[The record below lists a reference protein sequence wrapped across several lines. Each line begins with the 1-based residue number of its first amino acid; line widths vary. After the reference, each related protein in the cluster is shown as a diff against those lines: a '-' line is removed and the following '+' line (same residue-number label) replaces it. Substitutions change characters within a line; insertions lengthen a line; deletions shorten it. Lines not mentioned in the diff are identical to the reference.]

1 MIDKDAYKTFK
12 NGSRT
17 YFYSSLFFPES
28 VKSDVFTLYRF
39 VREADN
45 LVDTIPQKKVEF
57 LNFKRETESALNNKN
72 ANNPTISNFIQL
84 SKKYEFNDEW
94 IKSFLFSMESDLH
107 SIPCITLQDSEKYM
121 YGSAEVIG
129 LFMAKILSLS
139 TESYTYA
146 QLLGRSMQYANFI
159 RDIAEDIQLGRQYLP
174 IEEMKNIGIK
184 DLSEGSAR
192 ENENLFKKFIA
203 LQIDHYW
210 SWQDEAEKGF
220 KYIPV
225 RYRIPIQTASDMYK
239 WTIEKISKNP
249 LLVYKKSLKPSRRKI
264 LSQIVFNTLTGN
276 RHEI

>member
-17 YFYSSLFFPES
+17 YFYSSLFFPEP
-28 VKSDVFTLYRF
+28 VKSDVFTLYRY

-57 LNFKRETESALNNKN
+57 LNFKQETENALSNKYT
-72 ANNPTISNFIQL
+72 NNPTISNFFQL
-84 SKKYEFNDEW
+84 SKKYGFNDEW
-94 IKSFLFSMESDLH
+94 VRSFLYSMESDLQA
-107 SIPCITLQDSEKYM
+107 IPCMTLQDSEKYM

-139 TESYTYA
+139 PESYRYA
-146 QLLGRSMQYANFI
+146 QLLGKSMQYANFI

-174 IEEMKNIGIK
+174 VEEMKNIGLK
-184 DLSEGSAR
+184 ELSEQTAR
-192 ENENLFKKFIA
+192 DNENLFKKFMA

-210 SWQDEAEKGF
+210 CWQNEAEKGF

-225 RYRIPIQTASDMYK
+225 RYSIPIQTASDMYK

-249 LLVYKKSLKPSRRKI
+249 FLIYKKSLKPSKSKVLI
-264 LSQIVFNTLTGN
+264 QIIVNTLKGN
-276 RHEI
+276 RYEI